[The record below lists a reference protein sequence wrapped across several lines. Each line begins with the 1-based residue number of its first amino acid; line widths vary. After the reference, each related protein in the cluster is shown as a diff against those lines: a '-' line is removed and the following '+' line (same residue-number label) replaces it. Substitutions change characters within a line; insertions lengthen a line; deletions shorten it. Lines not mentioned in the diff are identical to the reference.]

1 MQIKTELTKESKILG
16 EGLRLTGDFTK
27 YDIFEKQE
35 IDSFWSKL
43 ILKASVKE
51 SETTQVIAEAELL
64 PSRCSTSWVNR
75 GQVLIYVKPEFHKK
89 GVGSLLITEIIKQSK
104 ILSLHYLFA
113 SIKSSNLASKA
124 LFKKFGFEKNGINP
138 EFFDGEKLIC
148 NERFHLPLKEIT
160 FD

>member
-1 MQIKTELTKESKILG
+1 MQIKIELTKESKILG

-43 ILKASVKE
+43 ILKASIE
-51 SETTQVIAEAELL
+51 EFDAIQVIAEAALL

-75 GQVLIYVKPEFHKK
+75 GQVLIYIKPEFRGK
-89 GVGSLLITEIIKQSK
+89 GVGSQLIAEIIKQSR

-124 LFKKFGFEKNGINP
+124 LFKKFRFEENGINP

-148 NERFHLPLKEIT
+148 NKRFHLPLKKII